1 MGDRNQ
7 VQISGGCNEAADCR
21 RRTCGGSGQFHIPD
35 VRPIPRGGK
44 KNHESLVYYVP
55 ALNIKSWE
63 ALKFDTEGLPE
74 DWSLVIWNIKQFDRY
89 NALFGIKAGDRLL
102 KYIVDWLKKQT
113 DPTYIYPDAGVWL
126 GILLP
131 NSEIPCICAVK
142 SNFFQSNCRI

>member
-1 MGDRNQ
+1 MKRLTVEGGLAV
-7 VQISGGCNEAADCR
+7 VQDNSIFLM
-21 RRTCGGSGQFHIPD
+21 SGQS
-35 VRPIPRGGK
+35 REEGR
-44 KNHESLVYYVP
+44 KNHKSLVYYVP

-113 DPTYIYPDAGVWL
+113 DPTYIYRMPGAG
-126 GILLP
+126 
-131 NSEIPCICAVK
+131 
-142 SNFFQSNCRI
+142 NFVAKQ